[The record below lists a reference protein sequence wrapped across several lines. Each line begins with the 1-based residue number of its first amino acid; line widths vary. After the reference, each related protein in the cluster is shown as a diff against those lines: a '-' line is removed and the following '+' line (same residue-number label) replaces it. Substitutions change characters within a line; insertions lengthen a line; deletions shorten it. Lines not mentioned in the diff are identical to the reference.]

1 MELHLS
7 EGRIPVG
14 YARFG
19 SIWKKGEVTETDF
32 RLRNEAGEEV
42 PVQSK
47 AAAFWPDGSIKWAF
61 HEADSARMGKQVRL
75 TCHGEEAVKEE
86 AKTEEGRKKQEASER
101 EGTTGKICQETAAG
115 WQLTSPVLS
124 VEIPKNGDVLF
135 RNLKL
140 RGKCRVEEAYLRL
153 SLEKHFKEGSVRVEK
168 QYPGRGIVTEAVL
181 EENGPLVWCFKLSGT
196 H

>member
-75 TCHGEEAVKEE
+75 TCHGEEAVKQ
-86 AKTEEGRKKQEASER
+86 KRQQQGRKQKTQANDD
-101 EGTTGKICQETAAG
+101 AG
-115 WQLTSPVLS
+115 RDLPEMVKPRNQ
-124 VEIPKNGDVLF
+124 IPDGGNPQVNVPCT
-135 RNLKL
+135 R
-140 RGKCRVEEAYLRL
+140 
-153 SLEKHFKEGSVRVEK
+153 
-168 QYPGRGIVTEAVL
+168 
-181 EENGPLVWCFKLSGT
+181 
-196 H
+196 

>member
-75 TCHGEEAVKEE
+75 TCHGEKAV
-86 AKTEEGRKKQEASER
+86 
-101 EGTTGKICQETAAG
+101 
-115 WQLTSPVLS
+115 
-124 VEIPKNGDVLF
+124 NGS
-135 RNLKL
+135 RMA
-140 RGKCRVEEAYLRL
+140 AYLSGAFCGNSQKRRCFVP
-153 SLEKHFKEGSVRVEK
+153 KFKAAWKMQG
-168 QYPGRGIVTEAVL
+168 GRGIFTAD
-181 EENGPLVWCFKLSGT
+181 SGKT
-196 H
+196 F

>member
-19 SIWKKGEVTETDF
+19 SIWKKGEVTGNDF

-75 TCHGEEAVKEE
+75 TCHGQEAV
-86 AKTEEGRKKQEASER
+86 
-101 EGTTGKICQETAAG
+101 
-115 WQLTSPVLS
+115 
-124 VEIPKNGDVLF
+124 
-135 RNLKL
+135 
-140 RGKCRVEEAYLRL
+140 
-153 SLEKHFKEGSVRVEK
+153 
-168 QYPGRGIVTEAVL
+168 
-181 EENGPLVWCFKLSGT
+181 
-196 H
+196 

>member
-19 SIWKKGEVTETDF
+19 SIWKKGEVTESDF
-32 RLRNEAGEEV
+32 RLWNEAGEEV

-75 TCHGEEAVKEE
+75 TCHCLFDPVEHQG
-86 AKTEEGRKKQEASER
+86 ASFPFNITKR
-101 EGTTGKICQETAAG
+101 C
-115 WQLTSPVLS
+115 LHVVHPFPYLNVLPLS
-124 VEIPKNGDVLF
+124 V
-135 RNLKL
+135 
-140 RGKCRVEEAYLRL
+140 
-153 SLEKHFKEGSVRVEK
+153 
-168 QYPGRGIVTEAVL
+168 
-181 EENGPLVWCFKLSGT
+181 
-196 H
+196 